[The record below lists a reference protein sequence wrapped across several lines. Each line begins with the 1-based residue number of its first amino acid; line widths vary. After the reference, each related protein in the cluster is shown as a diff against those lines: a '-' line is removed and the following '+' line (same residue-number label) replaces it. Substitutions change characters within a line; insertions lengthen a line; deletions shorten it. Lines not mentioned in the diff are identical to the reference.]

1 MNVQANERINEIIKQ
16 NEQVMVE
23 FIEELKEKLED
34 KTITIDGIEEIML
47 NTLATLKRGVVAAAE
62 EIISEEGK
70 KKLK

>member
-70 KKLK
+70 KN